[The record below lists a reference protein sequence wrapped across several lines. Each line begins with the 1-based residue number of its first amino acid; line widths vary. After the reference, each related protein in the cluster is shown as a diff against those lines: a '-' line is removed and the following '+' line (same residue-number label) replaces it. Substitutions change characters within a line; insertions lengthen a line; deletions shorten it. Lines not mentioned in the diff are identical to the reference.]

1 MRRLPSSYLG
11 VIICVLLVL
20 IVPDATAQPVNICD
34 RSTPIQI
41 SILWNIPDHNDC
53 AAVTAI
59 ELSNIESLRFSL
71 SHDSPLKEGDF
82 DGLSNLKSMDISGG
96 TVYYTVLPTNIFN
109 TLSNL
114 KLLRLRTRVLSTIDR
129 SIFRGLISLEELDL
143 GGNGFTTLPVGVFD
157 HLPSLVR
164 LKLGGLH
171 LTSLPENIFENLS
184 HLYELHIEYTSIT
197 SLDKDIFD
205 GLSDLEVLYLNRNSF
220 TDLPV
225 DLFEDLS
232 SLRML
237 YLHSNPFTTLHEDLF
252 DGLTNLEMLNLNDG
266 SLTSMHEDLLDGL
279 TNLENLYLFDNSL
292 RTLPADLFDDVQTG
306 MRTTLS
312 LNPIEC
318 LPQKILD
325 LHDAGTIIL
334 DYWTG
339 RLIPCAEPEI
349 MLELTP
355 HTIME
360 GEFATV
366 TARLGAISTEETVI
380 EVSVAPNFPA
390 TTGHYTLSDHPL
402 LTIPAGATES
412 TGQVT
417 ISAVDDQVDGPDITV
432 TVSGQA
438 TNAKGV
444 SDPEDVIL
452 TILDNDTA
460 TSVML
465 SVSPS
470 EVREQEG
477 SQTITVR
484 ATLDVARDADTQVTV
499 SVEDGTATV
508 GTDYEPVSLFEI
520 KILAK
525 ERSSSA
531 TFPFTPIPDE
541 FFEPEETV
549 FVTGTTPVEGLEI
562 SPATLTL
569 IDPIPE
575 VVLELTPEAIPEAE
589 GEATLTVRLTPPST
603 AETVIMISADAT
615 FPATDSDFVL
625 SSNPILT
632 IPAGAT
638 TSSEQVTITAVDNLV
653 DGPDKTVILS
663 GHASNSL
670 GVIGPEARTLT
681 ILDDD
686 DPITLAVQTWTVSEE
701 VGIARLPI
709 EVSPAAPFDLNVQVQ
724 TTGLTATEEVDYT
737 LPQNLLLI
745 PEGST
750 TAFIEVQITDDPLFE
765 GQETFQIQLIETE
778 GVVLNPGEATVTIED
793 NDLYELQVENAS
805 VLESA
810 GEMTFVVTLNPP
822 NPVQTVHVAF
832 ETANET
838 ALEPMDYMRQSGTLV
853 FPPGTTRREVSV
865 PIMDDTQ
872 EELEETFLLRL
883 SQPEYAVLSTVE
895 ARGTIRD
902 DDALPVMEIEAS
914 VTVREEAGQT
924 QFAVT
929 LSRVLSGRDPQV
941 EFSVLDETANA
952 PLDYQVLTPSPLRF
966 LSGETTKS
974 IVVQIMD
981 DEIHE
986 EEETFRIQLRDP
998 QNGVLGQ
1005 SEAQGIILDNED
1017 PVTVSIRDAEVT
1029 ESEAA
1034 AVFRVELSGLDSKP
1048 RTFGFTT
1055 ENASALSGQDYE
1067 AAAGEVTFAPEE
1079 VLKDIRVSIINDLET
1094 EPTESFRVRL
1104 SGNGISDGDA
1114 QGTIQ
1119 DDDAPLT
1126 VSIYDESASE
1136 GDGSLLL
1143 PVRLNRASSELVTV
1157 RYTSSDET
1165 AEEGSDYVSSQG
1177 IVIFQRGSTEG
1188 KIRIQILEDA
1198 EVESEETFQVTL
1210 SNARHATIAQE
1221 TGTGT
1226 ILDND
1231 GSPTVS
1237 VQNVMV
1243 STRTAIFEMHLSKP
1257 SPLPVLVSYATEDGS
1272 ALAGEDYEPL
1282 AGQVAFEPSEV
1293 SKTIEVKLLSSE
1305 RIREAKTFALVLL
1318 SAMNAQVA
1326 QARTEVIV
1334 EEESEEI
1341 IQNAYVS
1348 RVLRTWASQ
1357 IVDALSRRMEGMAQ
1371 CSIPDLSWL
1380 RYGTARR
1387 SLGDIFRGCGVAYTQ
1402 GGWSV
1407 WGQGAFTRMNG
1418 RDGALSLRSDVTTMI
1433 LGADYVWRKGWMA
1446 GLLAAQS
1453 WDQGTYETP
1462 ARSGSASSRLT
1473 GFYPYVSYQ
1482 TGAGMRAWM
1491 LLGLGRG
1498 ETEMETLDSELDA
1511 ALIALGLTG
1520 TLTGGSTGRLGY
1532 EVDAFWATADM
1543 ETGSALGVR
1552 RVRAGVEGS
1561 LRMGAGMQPY
1571 MEAALRQD
1579 GGAAETGMGVE
1590 LGGGVRWAMN
1600 QLRAEFGGRTLV
1612 LHTDEGLREW
1622 GLTGSVEYGSPGGLG
1637 PSMRVRPLWGNV
1649 YGGDLWREAPLHS
1662 MGLGSMDQRVEME
1675 LGYGMPIRKSLGRS
1689 TLGMTI
1695 DPRGQTWRIGYS
1707 LRMKQ
1712 GLQVSVATTAR
1723 TMEQHEA
1730 PLSYGLGARMD
1741 LKW

>member
-1 MRRLPSSYLG
+1 MRIRYHRG
-11 VIICVLLVL
+11 C
-20 IVPDATAQPVNICD
+20 AT
-34 RSTPIQI
+34 
-41 SILWNIPDHNDC
+41 
-53 AAVTAI
+53 VTADQLASI
-59 ELSNIESLRFSL
+59 KKLIITQIFTHS
-71 SHDSPLKEGDF
+71 LKEDDF
-82 DGLSNLKSMDISGG
+82 AGLSNLE
-96 TVYYTVLPTNIFN
+96 VLHIH
-109 TLSNL
+109 
-114 KLLRLRTRVLSTIDR
+114 
-129 SIFRGLISLEELDL
+129 
-143 GGNGFTTLPVGVFD
+143 GNFLTTLPAGIFND
-157 HLPSLVR
+157 LPNLDR
-164 LKLGGLH
+164 LMVSSRRS
-171 LTSLPENIFENLS
+171 LTSLPENIFENLPQ
-184 HLYELHIEYTSIT
+184 LYELHLDYTSIT
-197 SLDKDIFD
+197 SLDEDIFD
-205 GLSDLEVLYLNRNSF
+205 GLSNLEVLFLTNSGL
-220 TDLPV
+220 TTLPV

-279 TNLENLYLFDNSL
+279 TNLESLYLFDNSL

-325 LHDAGTIIL
+325 LHDAGTIIIS
-334 DYWTG
+334 YWTG
-339 RLIPCAEPEI
+339 RLIPCAEPEVT
-349 MLELTP
+349 LELTP
-355 HTIME
+355 HTITE

-366 TARLGAISTEETVI
+366 TARLGAASTAETSI
-380 EVSVAPNFPA
+380 ELLAQPNSPA
-390 TTGHYTLSDHPL
+390 TTADYTLSGNT
-402 LTIPAGATES
+402 LTIPAGETES
-412 TGQVT
+412 AGEVRIT
-417 ISAVDDQVDGPDITV
+417 AADDQVDGLDKMI
-432 TVSGQA
+432 TVSGVV
-438 TNAKGV
+438 TNAQGV
-444 SDPEDVIL
+444 LDPEDVIL

-460 TSVML
+460 TSVTL

-508 GTDYEPVSLFEI
+508 GTHYELVSPVEI

-541 FFEPEETV
+541 FFETEETV
-549 FVTGTTPVEGLEI
+549 FVTGTTPVEGLEV

-670 GVIGPEARTLT
+670 GVIGPEAKTLT

-765 GQETFQIQLIETE
+765 GEETFQIQLIETE

-793 NDLYELQVENAS
+793 NDLYELQVGDAS

-810 GEMTFVVTLNPP
+810 GELTFVVTLNPP
-822 NPVQTVHVAF
+822 NPVQTVRVAF

-1055 ENASALSGQDYE
+1055 EDASALSRQDYE

-1520 TLTGGSTGRLGY
+1520 TLTGSSTGRLGY
-1532 EVDAFWATADM
+1532 EVDAFWATANM
-1543 ETGSALGVR
+1543 ETGSDLGVR

-1579 GGAAETGMGVE
+1579 GGDAETGMGVE

-1622 GLTGSVEYGSPGGLG
+1622 GLTGSVEYGSPDGLG

-1662 MGLGSMDQRVEME
+1662 IGLGSMDQRVEME
-1675 LGYGMPIRKSLGRS
+1675 LGYGVPMRQSLGHS

-1695 DPRGQTWRIGYS
+1695 DPRGQTWRVGYN

-1712 GLQVSVATTAR
+1712 GLHVSVATTAR
-1723 TMEQHEA
+1723 AIETNEA
-1730 PLSYGLGARMD
+1730 PLSYGLSARMD
-1741 LKW
+1741 LK